1 MYIPAFIED
10 DEIIDKLNEKG
21 IRVVSQVYRR
31 VIPGTQVAD
40 GTRFMR
46 CVFPPNVV
54 ALPWTIPFKVGKTL
68 SITNVCTTIKR
79 RYAQVV
85 YRLNIYTRN
94 VHI

>member
-54 ALPWTIPFKVGKTL
+54 ALPWTIPFKVGKTHRIAIWTFAYVFSSL
-68 SITNVCTTIKR
+68 SFCCMVRSATFTFKR
-79 RYAQVV
+79 
-85 YRLNIYTRN
+85 
-94 VHI
+94 